1 MEIILKEDVEKL
13 GKAGDVVNV
22 KPGFA
27 RNYLMPRK
35 LAVESNAANL
45 KLIEFDKKKAEKR
58 VSEELKGAEE
68 LAKKLAN
75 LSCSIPV
82 KVGDDEKVFGSV
94 TSADI
99 AKVLESEGLN
109 IDKKKI
115 GLEEPIKALGVYTV
129 PVKIHKD
136 VTAQLK
142 VWVVKG

>member
-1 MEIILKEDVEKL
+1 MEIILKEDIEKL
-13 GKAGDVVNV
+13 GKAGDVVEV

-27 RNYLMPRK
+27 RNYLLPRK
-35 LAVESNAANL
+35 LAVESSAANL
-45 KLIEFDKKKAEKR
+45 KLIEVDKKKAQKR
-58 VSEELKGAEE
+58 ISEELKGAEE
-68 LAKKLAN
+68 LAKKLSA

-82 KVGDDEKVFGSV
+82 KVGDDDKVFGSV

-99 AKVLESEGLN
+99 AKALEAEGIN

-115 GLEEPIKALGVYTV
+115 TLDEPIKALGVYTV